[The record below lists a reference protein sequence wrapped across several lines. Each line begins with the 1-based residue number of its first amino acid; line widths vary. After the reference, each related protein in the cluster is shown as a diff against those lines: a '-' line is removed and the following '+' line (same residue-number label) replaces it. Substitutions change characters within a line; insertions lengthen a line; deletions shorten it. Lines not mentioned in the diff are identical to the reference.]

1 MTILNLNRVEH
12 IRDVHGE
19 TYFYFYFVGCV
30 KGACQFEERI
40 NYSVFEECRE
50 FFFILHVA

>member
-1 MTILNLNRVEH
+1 VTILNLNRVEH